1 MNEPVDGTDASLDRG
16 SATVLAVAGALPAR
30 EDLTDELA
38 CVAAASA
45 RGYFLPDEEEA
56 VRARYRAY
64 LSLRV
69 VLLESL
75 DELAA
80 AAGANG
86 EAWSRRLPVFA
97 TAFAT
102 ACVLARTNRFLTDLA
117 RHEPVLWKK
126 LDEPDAAAG
135 VPRKS
140 FTRIFKA
147 ATRPSALRL
156 FLAAT
161 DYYYANR
168 PEILSLAED
177 PRFAPVVGL
186 LESEEAWM
194 ERRRSDAL
202 RRLFAYRWFSFL
214 RRHRSAWR
222 RVMFGIFE
230 ASGRAISEMRQPG
243 IKPGGA
249 PKRITVRMRAS
260 LPPKLR
266 PGDVF
271 VTRHDDAMSNW
282 FLPGFWPHT
291 AMYLGGAAE
300 CGALGV
306 KLPFAAGDGHW
317 FLESKK
323 DGVLFRPIGE
333 TLRVDAFVVLRPP
346 LDGEGIAEALRRAMV
361 HAGKQYDFLFD
372 FRTSDRLACSEVV
385 YRAFHGVGPVRFH
398 LTEQGGRLC
407 LSTEELIRQA
417 RDCGFGIVAT
427 GGLGGD
433 DLRFGADAVAAFDA
447 LGRS

>member
-1 MNEPVDGTDASLDRG
+1 MEEPATSLDDCLEQG
-16 SATVLAVAGALPAR
+16 SAAVLAVAAALPSR
-30 EDLTDELA
+30 EDLTHELA
-38 CVAAASA
+38 CVAAAAA
-45 RGYFLPDEEEA
+45 RGYFLPDEEEL
-56 VRARYRAY
+56 VRRRYRGY
-64 LSLRV
+64 LSMRA

-80 AAGANG
+80 AAGTG
-86 EAWSRRLPVFA
+86 GGSWDRRQPVFA

-117 RHEPVLWKK
+117 RREPVLWKK
-126 LDEPDAAAG
+126 LDEEDEAAG

-140 FTRIFKA
+140 FTRIFHA
-147 ATRPSALRL
+147 ATRPATLRL

-161 DYYYANR
+161 DYYFANR
-168 PEILSLAED
+168 EAIMRLGDDA
-177 PRFAPVVGL
+177 RFAAVTGL
-186 LESEEAWM
+186 LAREEEWM

-222 RVMFGIFE
+222 RVMFGFFE
-230 ASGRAISEMRQPG
+230 ASGRAISELRQPG
-243 IKPGGA
+243 VKPRGA
-249 PKRITVRMRAS
+249 PKRISVRMRAG
-260 LPPKLR
+260 LPPRLR

-282 FLPGFWPHT
+282 FLPGHWPHT
-291 AMYLGGAAE
+291 ALYLGSARE
-300 CGALGV
+300 CDALGLR
-306 KLPFAAGDGHW
+306 LPFAAGDGHW

-323 DGVLFRPIGE
+323 DGVLFRPIGA
-333 TLRVDAFVVLRPP
+333 TLRVDAFLTLRPP
-346 LDGEGIAEALRRAMV
+346 LEGPLIAEALQRAMV
-361 HAGKQYDFLFD
+361 HAGKPYDFLFD

-385 YRAFHGVGPVRFH
+385 YRGLHGVGPVRFH

-407 LSTEELIRQA
+407 LSTEEFIRQA
-417 RDCGFGIVAT
+417 LACGFEIVIA

-433 DLRFGADAVAAFDA
+433 GLRYGEDAAAAYAA
-447 LGRS
+447 LPYS

>member
-1 MNEPVDGTDASLDRG
+1 METPGAGLDVCLEKG
-16 SATVLAVAGALPAR
+16 SAAVLAVAAALPSKA
-30 EDLTDELA
+30 DLTDELA
-38 CVAAASA
+38 CVAAAAA
-45 RGYFLPDEEEA
+45 RGYFLPDEDEL
-56 VRARYRAY
+56 VRGRYRVY
-64 LSLRV
+64 LSLRA

-80 AAGANG
+80 AAGGSGG
-86 EAWSRRLPVFA
+86 EWSERLPVFA

-117 RHEPVLWKK
+117 RDEPVLWKK
-126 LDEPDAAAG
+126 LDEADDAAG

-140 FTRIFKA
+140 FTQVFKA
-147 ATRPSALRL
+147 ATRPSSLRL

-161 DYYYANR
+161 DYYLANR
-168 PEILSLAED
+168 EAIMELGAEE
-177 PRFAPVVGL
+177 RYAPVVGL
-186 LESEEAWM
+186 LVREEEWM

-230 ASGRAISEMRQPG
+230 ASGRAISELRQPG
-243 IKPGGA
+243 VKPRGA
-249 PKRITVRMRAS
+249 PKRITVRMRAG
-260 LPPKLR
+260 LPPRLR

-291 AMYLGGAAE
+291 ALYLGSAAE
-300 CGALGV
+300 CEALGV
-306 KLPFAAGDGHW
+306 RLPFAAGDGHW

-333 TLRVDAFVVLRPP
+333 TLRVDAFLTMRLPM
-346 LDGEGIAEALRRAMV
+346 EGGLIAEVLRRAMT
-361 HAGKQYDFLFD
+361 HAGKPYDFLFD

-385 YRAFHGVGPVRFH
+385 YRGFHGVGPVRFH

-407 LSTEELIRQA
+407 LSTEEFIRQA
-417 RDCGFGIVAT
+417 LACGFEIVVA
-427 GGLGGD
+427 GGLGGEG
-433 DLRFGADAVAAFDA
+433 LRFGGDAAAAYAA
-447 LGRS
+447 LPQS